1 MSNVRNVYS
10 PDVGSV
16 APLGIGLALLSL
28 SAMLAFTAASSIF
41 LLQRRLI
48 TLSVFA
54 SLSGARYGLSA
65 EVFLRESG
73 PSGMTGLRVEADQ
86 VLDGVTRQVTIC
98 SRWQSP
104 FPAFTKFLQPEICG
118 SGAARAG

>member
-28 SAMLAFTAASSIF
+28 SAILAFTAASSIF

-48 TLSVFA
+48 TLSEFA

-73 PSGMTGLRVEADQ
+73 PSGMKGLRVEADQ

-104 FPAFTKFLQPEICG
+104 FPGFTKFLQPEICG